1 MTPIAPPPASVAAFS
16 PLPLLDTDALEQLPP
31 PLLLRYA
38 SWLRVSGQFD
48 DAAAALALAL
58 DLRGESANLLDE
70 RAALALARS
79 DVQEVRASWEERLAR
94 NPAPSA
100 RASYARAL
108 LELGEVAEASD
119 IAEELLAEH
128 SNLVTVH
135 ALYAEVA
142 LQQGD
147 IATAH
152 AFWAGQL
159 AQDPGRIT
167 PQLALGRIALL
178 GGDPDEARA
187 TLQRALTDLPNL
199 TAVQVASAATLAE
212 MLGQPGR
219 SQMLRH
225 RLVALEAQ
233 RTAHLA
239 AEIAAALGLERLPGT
254 ATAVITAPDD
264 DGTTAVTQRAARDA
278 SVPEPG
284 PAAPPAATPG
294 QPQPGEV
301 LDAEANADD
310 DATMTSVP
318 LDQEIADPRVLETL
332 QRVFGFPG
340 LRTGQAAVINQIL
353 AGRDTLAILPT
364 GAGKSLT
371 FQLPS
376 LLLSHMTL
384 VLSPLIALMKDQVE
398 GLPPALRER
407 TVLLN
412 STLAPDEQRAAL
424 SDIASGRPALVYAA
438 PERLR
443 QPAFLRAL
451 RQGGVSLVVVDE
463 AHCISLWGHDFR
475 PDYLS
480 IPASL
485 PELGNPPVLAMT
497 ATASAETASSISKAF
512 RRDLAVVRTSS
523 FRPNLTY
530 STERLSRKE
539 EKARRVVELCR
550 ELPGV
555 GIVYVS
561 SRRDADNLAGVLRDN
576 GVSAVAYHAGLER
589 GLRERNQDQFM
600 RGAARVVVAT
610 VAFGM
615 GVDKPDV
622 RFIIHLSP
630 STSLE
635 AYAQE
640 SGRAGRDGQPSR
652 CILLFT
658 SSDRGNQTKLA
669 NRDAMTLPQL
679 RQVFAGIRE
688 NARGAWAIFDPSRII
703 VTGDLD
709 DDPDER
715 PDPRIG
721 IGLLEQGG
729 LLERHANAPVT
740 WSLRRTTDTEGA
752 APDNNGD
759 AEIWQAFTAWAPLPT
774 QLGEDFSIDTAA
786 ACGALGIS
794 PETLARVLDA
804 QPGWD
809 ATPGHRLPCLHLLPI
824 EANTAAKLQRVIDDA
839 TRRAR
844 RRVDQMMAYA
854 EGRTCRHA
862 VLAAY
867 LGERLP
873 PCGDAC
879 DVCLGETQRARPA
892 REARPTRRNV
902 ATQQDIDTILRAMG
916 NLPFPLG
923 KTGLTRL
930 LEGSVQS
937 RIQADRSPFFG
948 ALADLQKSKID
959 GAIDDLVSSGVL
971 AYDRSREFPVLRITE
986 RGAVRLQDTAPDD

>member
-1 MTPIAPPPASVAAFS
+1 MTPIAPPPASVAAFA
-16 PLPLLDTDALEQLPP
+16 PLPLLDNDALDQLPP

-48 DAAAALALAL
+48 AAEAALALAL
-58 DLRGESANLLDE
+58 DRRGESANLLDE
-70 RAALALARS
+70 RAALALARG
-79 DVQEVRASWEERLAR
+79 DVQEVRTSWEERLAR

-100 RASYARAL
+100 RASYGRAL
-108 LELGEVAEASD
+108 LELGEVAEAAD
-119 IAEELLAEH
+119 IADELLAEH
-128 SNLVTVH
+128 SNLATVL
-135 ALYAEVA
+135 ALQAEVS

-152 AFWAGQL
+152 EFWSGQL
-159 AQDPGRIT
+159 AQDPARIT

-178 GGDPDEARA
+178 GGDPDEARTA
-187 TLQRALTDLPNL
+187 LQRALADLPNL
-199 TAVQVASAATLAE
+199 TAAQVASAATLAD
-212 MLGQPGR
+212 MLGQTGR
-219 SQMLRH
+219 SQMLRY
-225 RLVALEAQ
+225 RLVTLEAQ
-233 RTAHLA
+233 RAAHLA
-239 AEIAAALGLERLPGT
+239 GEIADALGLESL
-254 ATAVITAPDD
+254 
-264 DGTTAVTQRAARDA
+264 
-278 SVPEPG
+278 
-284 PAAPPAATPG
+284 PAAPVPAMDQGVAANGATRSAPAMSAVSERAATAASAS
-294 QPQPGEV
+294 QPQPGEAM
-301 LDAEANADD
+301 DAEPATDD
-310 DATMTSVP
+310 PATMTSVP
-318 LDQEIADPRVLETL
+318 IDQEIADPRVLETL

-340 LRTGQAAVINQIL
+340 LRAGQAAVINQIL

-376 LLLSHMTL
+376 LLLPHMTL

-412 STLAPDEQRAAL
+412 STLSPDQQRAAL

-485 PELGNPPVLAMT
+485 PELGNPPVLGMT
-497 ATASAETASSISKAF
+497 ATASAETAASIGKAF
-512 RRDLAVVRTSS
+512 HRDLDVVRTSS

-530 STERLSRKE
+530 SAERLNRKE

-550 ELPGV
+550 ELPGT

-589 GLRERNQDQFM
+589 SLRERNQDQFM
-600 RGAARVVVAT
+600 RGGARVVVAT

-635 AYAQE
+635 SYAQE

-658 SSDRGNQTKLA
+658 SSDRANQTKLA

-688 NARGAWAIFDPSRII
+688 NARGAWAIFDPSRIV
-703 VTGDLD
+703 VTGDIG
-709 DDPDER
+709 DDPDDA

-740 WSLRRTTDTEGA
+740 WSLRRTSDADAA
-752 APDNNGD
+752 APDNATD
-759 AEIWQAFTAWAPLPT
+759 AEIWQKFTAWAPLPT
-774 QLGEDFSIDTAA
+774 QLGEEFSIDTAA
-786 ACGALGIS
+786 ACSTLGIS

-804 QPGWD
+804 QPGWE
-809 ATPGHRLPCLHLLPI
+809 AIPGHRLPCLHLLPI

-879 DVCLGETQRARPA
+879 DVCLGETERARPQ
-892 REARPTRRNV
+892 RQARPTRRNV
-902 ATQQDIDTILRAMG
+902 ATQQDIDTILRSMG

-959 GAIDDLVSSGVL
+959 GAIDDLVANGSLV
-971 AYDRSREFPVLRITE
+971 YDRTREFPVLRLTE
-986 RGAVRLQDTAPDD
+986 QGAVRLHDLASDD